1 MLWQKDNYTRLNN
14 MENWKD
20 IKGYEGLY
28 QVSNLGRVKR
38 VGQKVMTAR
47 GFYKQV
53 KERILKQ
60 TDINGYLKVSLC
72 KNGKSKSQLIH
83 ILVADAFLNNNNHNG
98 KVVDHI
104 NNNRKDNRLLNLQ
117 VITQRENSS
126 KDRSGL
132 SKYTGVAWH
141 KQDKKWQSSILIDGK
156 QIYLGQFDNE
166 LRASIAYQFA
176 LNQINNLIEII

>member
-1 MLWQKDNYTRLNN
+1 

-117 VITQRENSS
+117 VITQRE
-126 KDRSGL
+126 
-132 SKYTGVAWH
+132 T
-141 KQDKKWQSSILIDGK
+141 
-156 QIYLGQFDNE
+156 
-166 LRASIAYQFA
+166 
-176 LNQINNLIEII
+176 

>member
-1 MLWQKDNYTRLNN
+1 
-14 MENWKD
+14 MEIWKD
-20 IKGYEGLY
+20 IKGYEGHY
-28 QVSNLGRVKR
+28 QVSDLGRVKR
-38 VGQKVMTAR
+38 IGQRVMTAR

-53 KERILKQ
+53 RERILRQ
-60 TDINGYLKVSLC
+60 TNLNGYLKVGLC
-72 KNGKSKSQLIH
+72 KNGKSNNQLVH
-83 ILVADAFLNNNNHNG
+83 ILVANAFLDNNNYNG

-104 NNNRKDNRLLNLQ
+104 NNNKKDNRLLNLQ

-126 KDRSGL
+126 KDRDGV

-141 KQDKKWQSSILIDGK
+141 KHDKKWQSSIVIDGK

-176 LNQINNLIEII
+176 LNQINNLREII